1 MHIVQAL
8 IKGSVG
14 PYYFLFVIGGL
25 YLIVP
30 FLQLIL
36 NTFSKRSLTIL
47 VGALFCHVALLY
59 FCNRIVE
66 NTVSFSSSLTLF
78 LPYIGYFLAGGYFKK
93 YPISTKNKYQYFFS
107 FIILGLCVAVL
118 NYITAVAEMNKI
130 VFLSTFLWNQYFYE
144 PFNPMMILMSIFLF
158 SFIISLNFR
167 FSSIQKKILTS
178 LSSAIFCWTISIL
191 TIKAGCS

>member
-1 MHIVQAL
+1 M
-8 IKGSVG
+8 
-14 PYYFLFVIGGL
+14 
-25 YLIVP
+25 
-30 FLQLIL
+30 
-36 NTFSKRSLTIL
+36 
-47 VGALFCHVALLY
+47 FCHVALLY

-178 LSSAIFCWTISIL
+178 LSSAIFGVFLVHPFVINILNIYFHLDIDNLLSPLWFYLIIKILITMILSFSIVL
-191 TIKAGCS
+191 IGRKTPILKQIFG